1 MTDPYA
7 YGARS
12 DEIRALQQALAK
24 RGLYADAIDGI
35 LGPHTQT
42 AVGAARA
49 KFRLPA
55 GGVDDALLLD
65 LGLATPPA
73 LPAAASFALTIL
85 LPQLK
90 GLFAMTF
97 LTGYRTYIIAGV
109 MFITGIAG
117 VLGVDIPNLT
127 GQAPGDLVMEALA
140 FFFLR
145 QSLKVGTTTVS

>member
-12 DEIRALQQALAK
+12 DQIRALQQALAA
-24 RGLYADAIDGI
+24 RGLYADAVDGI
-35 LGPHTQT
+35 FGPHTRH
-42 AVGAARA
+42 AIDEARA
-49 KFRLPA
+49 RLGLPA

-65 LGLATPPA
+65 LGLMPSPPLPMSVRLA
-73 LPAAASFALTIL
+73 LALL

-97 LTGYRTYIIAGV
+97 LSGYRTYIIAGL
-109 MFITGIAG
+109 MLITGIAG
-117 VLGVDIPNLT
+117 VLGLDIPNLT
-127 GQAPGDLVMEALA
+127 GQAPGDLVMQALA

-145 QSLKVGTTTVS
+145 QGLKVTTTGN

>member
-12 DEIRALQQALAK
+12 DQIRALQQALAA
-24 RGLYADAIDGI
+24 RGLYADAVDGI
-35 LGPHTQT
+35 FGPHTRR
-42 AVGAARA
+42 AIDKARA
-49 KFRLPA
+49 RLGLPA

-65 LGLATPPA
+65 LGLMPSPPLPMSVRLA
-73 LPAAASFALTIL
+73 LALL

-97 LTGYRTYIIAGV
+97 LSGYRTYIIAGL
-109 MFITGIAG
+109 MLITGIAG
-117 VLGVDIPNLT
+117 VLGLDIPNLT
-127 GQAPGDLVMEALA
+127 GQAPGDLVMQALA

-145 QSLKVGTTTVS
+145 QGLKVTTTGN

>member
-12 DEIRALQQALAK
+12 DQIRALQQKLAA
-24 RGLYADAIDGI
+24 RGLYAEPIDGI
-35 LGPHTQT
+35 FGPHTKA
-42 AVGAARA
+42 AVDAARTA
-49 KFRLPA
+49 FGLPA

-65 LGLATPPA
+65 LGLVTPPA
-73 LPAAASFALTIL
+73 LPASLSFL
-85 LPQLK
+85 LPIFLSQLK

-97 LTGYRTYIIAGV
+97 LSGYRTYIVAGIMLV
-109 MFITGIAG
+109 TGIAG
-117 VLGVDIPNLT
+117 VLGIDIPNLT

-145 QSLKVGTTTVS
+145 QGLKVGTTSVS

>member
-12 DEIRALQQALAK
+12 DQIRALQQALAA
-24 RGLYADAIDGI
+24 RGLYADAVDGI
-35 LGPHTQT
+35 FGPHTRH
-42 AVGAARA
+42 AIDKARA
-49 KFRLPA
+49 RLGLPA

-65 LGLATPPA
+65 LGLMPSPPLPMSVRLA
-73 LPAAASFALTIL
+73 LALL

-97 LTGYRTYIIAGV
+97 LSGYRTYIIAGL
-109 MFITGIAG
+109 MLITGVAG

-127 GQAPGDLVMEALA
+127 GQTPGDLVMQALA

-145 QSLKVGTTTVS
+145 QGLKVATTNVN

>member
-12 DEIRALQQALAK
+12 DQIRALQQALAA
-24 RGLYADAIDGI
+24 RGLYADAVDGI
-35 LGPHTQT
+35 FGPHTRH
-42 AVGAARA
+42 AIDKARA
-49 KFRLPA
+49 RLGLPA

-65 LGLATPPA
+65 LGLMPSPPLPMSVRLA
-73 LPAAASFALTIL
+73 LALL

-97 LTGYRTYIIAGV
+97 LSGYRTYIIAGL
-109 MFITGIAG
+109 MLITGIAG
-117 VLGVDIPNLT
+117 VLGLDIPNLT
-127 GQAPGDLVMEALA
+127 GQAPGDLVMQALA

-145 QSLKVGTTTVS
+145 QGLKVATTGGN